1 MRKIVSDLEKQA
13 IYQAYEESKE
23 MFGDVSVKNRHSN
36 IFLLLDEHFKNCETI
51 EELEKS
57 EMPKKY
63 KEKLQIIEE
72 MWNEK

>member
-23 MFGDVSVKNRHSN
+23 MFGDVELRNSHSD
-36 IFLLLDEHFKNCETI
+36 IFLLLDEHFKDCETI
-51 EELEKS
+51 EELEKT
-57 EMPKKY
+57 EMPKDY
-63 KEKLQIIEE
+63 KEKLQVIEE